1 MPPSIGPLRDPAVA
15 RRRGTLRRA
24 VPLAAVAL
32 LSAFALAPGRALAQ
46 PPCPSLAPPPGP
58 TIEVTSA
65 EASDLRS
72 IVAGAAAGTTI
83 LLHDGIY
90 AMDAGDAV
98 SRLVFATPGVTLRS
112 FSGNREA
119 VVLEGNYLTNELISI
134 YASNITIA
142 DLTLREAFDH
152 PIHVSGNPDPITGT
166 LLHNLRIVDPGQQ
179 AIKINPIG
187 EAWAD
192 YGTIECSSIELTDTG
207 RPFIRDNCYTGGIDA
222 HAAWGW
228 LVRRNRISGFW
239 CPAGL
244 SEHAIHFW
252 KASRDTVV
260 EENVIVD
267 CARGVGFGLLAVS
280 GDRDYPDDPYPG
292 SGYLGHIDGTIRN
305 NFVAAADPGLLASQ
319 AGFDSG
325 ISLEQARDTRVV
337 HNTVVSTAAPFS
349 SIEWRFANT
358 LVEIV
363 NNLVSHNLRER
374 DGNPQAN
381 LAGNL
386 TAAPLAWFASPTTG
400 DLHLVSDGVPPVD
413 AGVSVAPGW
422 ADHDIDLQPRGTAR
436 DVGAD
441 ELLDA
446 IFADGFEA
454 GDTGS
459 WSLTVP

>member
-1 MPPSIGPLRDPAVA
+1 MHPKAALHPLATERRLAAPLR
-15 RRRGTLRRA
+15 TA
-24 VPLAAVAL
+24 VPFVAAAL
-32 LSAFALAPGRALAQ
+32 FSTLLLPQSTVAQ
-46 PPCPSLAPPPGP
+46 PSCPPLPPPAGA
-58 TIEVTSA
+58 TIEVTA
-65 EASDLRS
+65 AQASSLRA
-72 IVAGAAAGTTI
+72 IVAGAASGTTI
-83 LLHDGIY
+83 LLHDGVY
-90 AMDAGDAV
+90 PMDAGDAV

-112 FSGNREA
+112 FSGNRNA
-119 VVLEGNYLTNELISI
+119 VVLDGNYQTNELISI
-134 YASNITIA
+134 YASDVVIA

-152 PIHVSGNPDPITGT
+152 PVHVSGNTNPITGT

-192 YGTIECSSIELTDTG
+192 DGTIKCSSLELSDAG

-228 LVRRNRISGFW
+228 QVRRNRISGFW
-239 CPAGL
+239 CPVGL
-244 SEHAIHFW
+244 AEHAIHFW

-267 CARGVGFGLLAVS
+267 CARGVGFGLLETS

-292 SGYLGHIDGTIRN
+292 VGYLGHIDGIIRN
-305 NFVAAADPGLLASQ
+305 NFIAATDADLFASQ
-319 AGFDSG
+319 FGLDAG
-325 ISLEQARDTRVV
+325 IALEQARDTRVV
-337 HNTVVSTAAPFS
+337 HNTVASTDAPFS

-363 NNLVSHNLRER
+363 NNLVTHNLRAR

-386 TAAPLAWFASPTTG
+386 TAAPLTWFVAPAAG
-400 DLHLVSDGVPPVD
+400 NLHLVSDTVPPVD
-413 AGVSVAPGW
+413 AGASVAPGW
-422 ADHDIDLQPRGTAR
+422 ADDDIDLQPRGTAR

-441 ELLDA
+441 EAHDA
-446 IFADGFEA
+446 IFADSFEA
-454 GDTGS
+454 GNALA
-459 WSLTVP
+459 WSEVVP